1 MKNSK
6 PSETNFEE
14 NPNNESTSTKLKTDQ
29 KITKEELNENDY
41 EDENFL
47 SIQNENFTQLQPTT
61 ETKIKENKITG

>member
-6 PSETNFEE
+6 PSETNFKE

>member
-14 NPNNESTSTKLKTDQ
+14 NPNNESTFTKLKTDQ